1 MVHPIRSIVLLSM
14 FPVGFIANDQLQERI
29 AYAHMRMAIARSPG
43 TPIAPA
49 PLEEYVIMWSSF
61 NEGTLER
68 DSHIHPT
75 KQQVTL
81 KDKIAELAR
90 HRDAPGMEYPIM
102 YYTVLFYGERY
113 AYIQSTWAT
122 GVPRGEDLYF
132 VRRTDR

>member
-14 FPVGFIANDQLQERI
+14 FPVGFITNDQLQERI
-29 AYAHMRMAIARSPG
+29 AYAHMRMAMARTLG
-43 TPIAPA
+43 TPFGPS
-49 PLEEYVIMWSSF
+49 PQEEYILMWSSF

-68 DSHIHPT
+68 DSDIQPARE
-75 KQQVTL
+75 KVTL
-81 KDKIAELAR
+81 KEKLAELAR
-90 HRDAPGMEYPIM
+90 HHDEPGMEYPIM
-102 YYTVLFYGERY
+102 YYTVLFYGVRY